1 MSNVTAAHTT
11 YHSFPRLST
20 RKTAISQLQTFGN
33 FSKNSQLKIFLECV
47 LSTQFTNSHLFAHNP
62 TIKRSDY
69 GYKQLVT
76 A

>member
-47 LSTQFTNSHLFAHNP
+47 LSTQLLIHIYLHIILP
-62 TIKRSDY
+62 
-69 GYKQLVT
+69 YKDLIMDT
-76 A
+76 SS